1 MAQWLRALA
10 ALPEDPGSIPSTY
23 MTAHNSPLS
32 ITLVPELPTPSH
44 RHMQANTKTR
54 TIKKKKLKKK
64 KKRKKEK
71 ALFCKP
77 GMVAHMFHS
86 NLSALHV
93 SSSDFT
99 GKWQLALSHKLHR
112 AVKPDSTEKDLSQWL
127 LYLV

>member
-23 MTAHNSPLS
+23 MTAHHSPLS

-64 KKRKKEK
+64 KKERKKK
-71 ALFCKP
+71 LYFANRVWWHTCSIQTFLPCMCQAL
-77 GMVAHMFHS
+77 
-86 NLSALHV
+86 
-93 SSSDFT
+93 T
-99 GKWQLALSHKLHR
+99 
-112 AVKPDSTEKDLSQWL
+112 SQENGS
-127 LYLV
+127 